1 MQPPPCCFFLY
12 LWYTCLQK
20 FIEVCSS
27 PTVSGCGA
35 FLFVITKIV
44 CYSFCYACLNIFNS
58 HLSCTVRLTI
68 QLKELFKGQVFKAFW
83 KQFLGKI
90 GIYDHL
96 PIAHKAALEPL
107 LGILYSF
114 FTDVVSASPSI
125 RRSLS
130 ARLIVI
136 AGYSSTVSLSMS
148 LCSSMMLSKAKLLDA
163 FVTELDMVF
172 TYLS

>member
-1 MQPPPCCFFLY
+1 MYQVPQFPAVGLFY
-12 LWYTCLQK
+12 
-20 FIEVCSS
+20 SS
-27 PTVSGCGA
+27 LLKLSAIPFATP
-35 FLFVITKIV
+35 
-44 CYSFCYACLNIFNS
+44 
-58 HLSCTVRLTI
+58 LSCTVRLTI
-68 QLKELFKGQVFKAFW
+68 QLKELLKGQVFKAFW

-163 FVTELDMVF
+163 F

>member
-1 MQPPPCCFFLY
+1 MYRGVLKSHSFR
-12 LWYTCLQK
+12 LW
-20 FIEVCSS
+20 
-27 PTVSGCGA
+27 G
-35 FLFVITKIV
+35 FLFVSKVV
-44 CYSFCYACLNIFNS
+44 CYSLCHACLNVFYL
-58 HLSCTVRLTI
+58 HLPCTVRLTI
-68 QLKELFKGQVFKAFW
+68 QGKELIKGQVFKVFR

-90 GIYDHL
+90 GVYDHL
-96 PIAHKAALEPL
+96 PIAHKAALELL

-125 RRSLS
+125 RSSLS

-136 AGYSSTVSLSMS
+136 AGYSSIVFLSMS
-148 LCSSMMLSKAKLLDA
+148 LCSSMMLSKAKLLEA